1 MKPSSLLLI
10 TLLSSLAFS
19 NEAVD
24 TKKEFLTLETIK
36 KEEKGLKRD
45 FLLNEFLKQPSITQ
59 EQAYESLSYIDSMN
73 TKLFTNFA
81 LKYKHDETLAV
92 VQCMNM
98 PTKQLL
104 SSYADCIKIGLD
116 YKEASKLN
124 SLELNQLINKTSE
137 KYPLFAKNLKV
148 LSSAIPFTKIITLD
162 SNSFYDLYFNLP
174 VEFKE
179 NYFNYRLPRK
189 TFFRIYQ
196 DKVNFEKYLK
206 QNITNRNFDIVNDS
220 FLAIDDS
227 NLNASSSF
235 LLGLNAFALEKIDK
249 ATTFLQNA
257 LNKTDDKNI
266 NKVLFWLYKASK
278 NETYLKDI
286 SLNTKIDLYTILA
299 NELLE
304 EKKPLSFA
312 QTKNTE
318 FKKNTKKLSLET
330 KAFFYSLI
338 KANSDFNNKFISK
351 EFNIGLLNQ
360 NYELKDVENFYNNG
374 LALEKSIS
382 LLNKELLEDKDIN
395 PILKYLTLENKND
408 TLKLLE
414 KNYKLNEKIDK
425 SLIFEFISDER
436 LEEFVLNY
444 YFYINNNIKK
454 EKKKIKLSSIFES
467 LK

>member
-19 NEAVD
+19 NEVVD
-24 TKKEFLTLETIK
+24 KKKEFLTFEIIK

-45 FLLNEFLKQPSITQ
+45 FLINELLEQASTTQ
-59 EQAYESLSYIDSMN
+59 DQAYESLSYIDSMN
-73 TKLFTNFA
+73 NKLFTNFA

-98 PTKQLL
+98 PTNQLL
-104 SSYADCIKIGLD
+104 NSYADCIKVGLD
-116 YKEASKLN
+116 YEEASKLN

-162 SNSFYDLYFNLP
+162 SDSFYELYFNLP

-206 QNITNRNFDIVNDS
+206 QNITNRSFDIVNDS

-227 NLNASSSF
+227 NLNANSSF
-235 LLGLNAFALEKIDK
+235 LLGLNAFAIEKTDK
-249 ATTFLQNA
+249 ATAFLQNA

-266 NKVLFWLYKASK
+266 NKILFWLYKTSK
-278 NETYLKDI
+278 NKTYLKDI
-286 SLNTKIDLYTILA
+286 SLNAKVDLYTILA

-304 EKKPLSFA
+304 DEKTLNFA
-312 QTKNTE
+312 QIKNTE
-318 FKKNTKKLSLET
+318 FEKSTKKLSLET
-330 KAFFYSLI
+330 KAFLYSSI
-338 KANSDFNNKFISK
+338 KVNSNFDNKYISK

-360 NYELKDVENFYNNG
+360 NYEIKDVENFYKNG

-382 LLNKELLEDKDIN
+382 LLNKELLEDKNMN

-408 TLKLLE
+408 ALKLLE
-414 KNYKLNEKIDK
+414 KNYKLNEMIDK
-425 SLIFEFISDER
+425 NLIFEFISDEK

-444 YFYINNNIKK
+444 YFYINNIKK

-467 LK
+467 LN